1 MSTRP
6 SQPTRLVVWSR
17 SLLLVFAV
25 LALQANAREFVLYEK
40 GVATAHLKLAA
51 SFSGAFQNSERDR
64 NTTAWSSELN
74 RAWSSLGTGPNALPG
89 SLAVFGVLG
98 PQLSAADWTAREMV
112 GVSDGNLHFFYT
124 RDQAIRKMTAGHLA
138 KAHYWHQ
145 VDGGMLR
152 FGYPPLD
159 LIVGDDGTILAA
171 IDPTN
176 DDVLVERGYEP
187 LTPTLNAWRAPSI
200 PLASFGVRQLP
211 RAMVEMSDGVKLAT
225 DVYLPSGDSAGNTHA
240 TILVRTPYDARPV
253 INYAWQYVARGYAV
267 VVQDVRGRFGSEGEF
282 LVDIH
287 ELKDGDETLTWI
299 SKQSWCN
306 GKIGMMGASY
316 PGHAEW
322 MADYHGNPAL
332 YTIVPQVS
340 MGTPHNDMPYTGG
353 TLDVGV
359 AQWVLYMDGANT
371 AKIDWASLLRSRPF
385 AAIGKKGL
393 GKESKLWDQIVE
405 HQLYDDYWRACD
417 WLLYDKNIKIPAFH
431 ISGWYDDD
439 HPGTL
444 ANWAMMARN
453 KRANQKMILGAWR
466 HSLNEDRDLNGVRF
480 GGNVIRADLNL
491 LKEQWYDHFLMDRLN
506 HVEQRPNVEYYSVG
520 DNQWRTASAWP
531 PTEAQMRAWY
541 LHSDGG
547 AAARKTG
554 TLSTT
559 MPEQEPNDP
568 YDYDPEDPTPSL
580 IDVSL
585 NEQSLPD
592 NYAPVDARKDVAIY
606 ETPKLKQP
614 VRIAGLIAAVIY
626 ADSSAKDTDWI
637 VRLSDVDG
645 DGRVTR
651 LVEGVLRARF
661 RNSFSREELLSPGNV
676 VRYDIKMRSHANTF
690 LPGHRIRISVSSAA
704 AGYIYPNSNTGENE
718 AYATRTIIAHQN
730 VYHDKLY
737 PSRVEL
743 PVVSPGL

>member
-1 MSTRP
+1 
-6 SQPTRLVVWSR
+6 
-17 SLLLVFAV
+17 
-25 LALQANAREFVLYEK
+25 
-40 GVATAHLKLAA
+40 
-51 SFSGAFQNSERDR
+51 
-64 NTTAWSSELN
+64 
-74 RAWSSLGTGPNALPG
+74 
-89 SLAVFGVLG
+89 
-98 PQLSAADWTAREMV
+98 
-112 GVSDGNLHFFYT
+112 
-124 RDQAIRKMTAGHLA
+124 
-138 KAHYWHQ
+138 
-145 VDGGMLR
+145 
-152 FGYPPLD
+152 
-159 LIVGDDGTILAA
+159 
-171 IDPTN
+171 
-176 DDVLVERGYEP
+176 
-187 LTPTLNAWRAPSI
+187 
-200 PLASFGVRQLP
+200 
-211 RAMVEMSDGVKLAT
+211 
-225 DVYLPSGDSAGNTHA
+225 
-240 TILVRTPYDARPV
+240 
-253 INYAWQYVARGYAV
+253 
-267 VVQDVRGRFGSEGEF
+267 VQDVRGRFGSEGEF

-299 SKQSWCN
+299 SKQPWCN

-322 MADYHGNPAL
+322 MADYRGNPAL

-359 AQWVLYMDGANT
+359 AQWILYMDGANT

-385 AAIGKKGL
+385 AAIGNKGL
-393 GKESKLWDQIVE
+393 GKESKLWDQMIE
-405 HQLYDDYWRACD
+405 HQFYDDYWKACD

-480 GGNVIRADLNL
+480 GANVIRTDLNL
-491 LKEQWYDHFLMDRLN
+491 LKEQWYDHFLMDRVN

-520 DNQWRTASAWP
+520 DNQWHTASAWP
-531 PTEAQMRAWY
+531 PTEAKTRSWY
-541 LHSDGG
+541 LRSDGK

-580 IDVSL
+580 INVSQ

-592 NYAPVDARKDVAIY
+592 NYAFVEARKDVAVY
-606 ETPKLKQP
+606 ETAKLKQP
-614 VRIAGLIAAVIY
+614 VRIAGPIAAVIF

-645 DGRVTR
+645 EGHVTR

-661 RNSFSREELLSPGNV
+661 RNSFSREELLSPGSV

-718 AYATRTIIAHQN
+718 AYATRTIIAHQMI
-730 VYHDKLY
+730 YHDKLH

-743 PVVSPGL
+743 PVVSPRL